1 MIAALLDHLWQSTL
15 FCGVVWLI
23 TLALRTNRAALRH
36 TLWMAA
42 SVKFLVPFAALYT
55 LGALAGLP
63 AATGGQPIFLSS
75 AAAAAAPVISPTDF
89 LHAAAPAGSIAGA
102 LLFGAWVFGA
112 GVIAIRWLIAWRAAE
127 EIVRSAR
134 PAPGVLAD
142 ARITDANIEP
152 AVARVIR
159 PVLLLPSALF
169 ARLTS
174 QQLVAVLAHEREHI
188 RRRDNLTAHVHRL
201 AEALFWFH
209 PAVWWIG
216 RQLVDE
222 RERACDEA
230 VLDGGHAGADY
241 AAGILNVCR
250 HCNGRTPIS
259 LGATA
264 GDLTQ
269 RVRRILYAARP
280 RDAGFF
286 KSMALLAGAL
296 VVVAVPLL
304 AGAADGSARRLQ
316 RLDVNARTLGAA
328 QFSLSVAA
336 HSAGEPLLV
345 VNGNVVDIRDSS
357 IRDLVAM
364 AYGVERYQV
373 EGSSA
378 WLDETRYD
386 VRAVAPRPVNDPDNL
401 DPAALRLLITRLLGA
416 RFHLEIHVNSVCQD
430 PCGRVAD
437 ARSGL

>member
-1 MIAALLDHLWQSTL
+1 M
-15 FCGVVWLI
+15 
-23 TLALRTNRAALRH
+23 
-36 TLWMAA
+36 
-42 SVKFLVPFAALYT
+42 
-55 LGALAGLP
+55 
-63 AATGGQPIFLSS
+63 
-75 AAAAAAPVISPTDF
+75 
-89 LHAAAPAGSIAGA
+89 
-102 LLFGAWVFGA
+102 
-112 GVIAIRWLIAWRAAE
+112 
-127 EIVRSAR
+127 
-134 PAPGVLAD
+134 
-142 ARITDANIEP
+142 
-152 AVARVIR
+152 ARVIR
-159 PVLLLPSALF
+159 PVLLLPAALL

-216 RQLVDE
+216 RHLVDE

-230 VLDGGHAGADY
+230 VLDSGHAGADY
-241 AAGILNVCR
+241 AAGILGVCR

-286 KSMALLAGAL
+286 KSMALLSGAL
-296 VVVAVPLL
+296 VAVAVPLL

-316 RLDVNARTLGAA
+316 RLDLNARTLGAA
-328 QFSLSVAA
+328 QFSVSFAARADGGPQLVAA
-336 HSAGEPLLV
+336 D
-345 VNGNVVDIRDSS
+345 NVVVIRNSS
-357 IRDLVAM
+357 IRDLVAL

-373 EGSSA
+373 EGSSD

-386 VRAVAPRPVNDPDNL
+386 VRVVAPRPVNDPENL

-416 RFHLEIHVNSVCQD
+416 RFQLEIHVNSVCQD
-430 PCGRVAD
+430 PCGRQAN
-437 ARSGL
+437 ARAVL